1 MYVGFLSY
9 EQVNIMKMKVL
20 SLIATGMLAAPIAA
34 NAALIQ
40 VDFTVGSTGW
50 FDSGT
55 PFSMPLSPTLV
66 GSMTVDNTLAGA
78 SALIDFSLTTGT
90 MTWTRNEFV
99 GASAAYINFDGAGSV
114 VNFGLHGFQ
123 NALGSMYIYSHNTF
137 GVTALTFVG
146 GMERQLSNACNGCV
160 SFTQSTGSPPV
171 SVSEPSSMAVFGLA
185 LAVLGLSRRR
195 RVS

>member
-40 VDFTVGSTGW
+40 VDFTVAPTGW
-50 FDSGT
+50 FNSGT
-55 PFSMPLSPTLV
+55 PFSMPHSPTLI
-66 GSMTVDNTLAGA
+66 GSMTVDNALSGAG
-78 SALIDFSLTTGT
+78 ALIDFSLTTGT
-90 MTWTRNEFV
+90 MAWTRSDFV
-99 GASAAYINFDGAGSV
+99 GATAAYINFDGVGSV

-123 NALGSMYIYSHNTF
+123 NALGSMYIYSNNTF
-137 GVTALTFVG
+137 GVTEFG
-146 GMERQLSNACNGCV
+146 GGESSRNNACNGCV
-160 SFTQSTGSPPV
+160 SFTQSPVSPPV
-171 SVSEPSSMAVFGLA
+171 SVSEPSSMAMFGLA
-185 LAVLGLSRRR
+185 LAVLGLIRRR